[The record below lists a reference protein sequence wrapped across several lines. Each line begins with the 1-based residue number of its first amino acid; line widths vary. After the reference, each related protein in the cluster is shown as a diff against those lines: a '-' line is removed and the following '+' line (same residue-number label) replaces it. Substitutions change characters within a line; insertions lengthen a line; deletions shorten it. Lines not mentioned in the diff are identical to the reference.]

1 MDAKKPES
9 IYSDPSQGTTIASSL
24 GPTRRWNNNGTTTW
38 NQWYVA
44 SCWST
49 KIKITYEVLDFTERW
64 VVNDNWTYTADLTPF
79 TRELNSAP
87 SSTILL
93 VFYGID
99 TIANIV
105 RTCVSCDLFSPYLL
119 HRASVDTPLHGSTI
133 NFANTFS
140 TYRIFSHRLEMTTI

>member
-1 MDAKKPES
+1 MDAKKSEP
-9 IYSDPSQGTTIASSL
+9 IYPDPSQGTTIASSL

-38 NQWYVA
+38 NQRYVT
-44 SCWST
+44 SYLST
-49 KIKITYEVLDFTERW
+49 EVQMTDEILDFTERW

-79 TRELNSAP
+79 TRELNYAP

-105 RTCVSCDLFSPYLL
+105 RTCVSCDLLSP
-119 HRASVDTPLHGSTI
+119 
-133 NFANTFS
+133 
-140 TYRIFSHRLEMTTI
+140 